1 MSHDQGTGLDPYWSA
16 AEFSQEDWVGSAR
29 RVLTDTPAWVLI
41 VTGAVVLVVLLLV
54 QYLTVRKIV
63 SDRKRTAEEQQ
74 RVRETEGAEAAQMLG
89 GMGPAGRVALGGV
102 LVSLYGLWGFA
113 RGTAEL
119 PFLVAIGFCAMFDV
133 LELQLFRLLYQ
144 TADPRKGK
152 TPQYKLMHSTAWGLV
167 SLSATANFVHAPNA
181 VSAPFMAVMPAAA
194 AWVIELELRKRMAG
208 SERVEDDKGSG
219 GPIRLVVKIWHK
231 GWAAVYGAAG
241 IDPGE
246 KNSEMAQK
254 ALGRK
259 AADRA
264 YELRLSLERQ
274 QELQQQIDELKD
286 EAPSRENTRRMGDLQ
301 AELDGLAKR
310 TRRPR
315 KRAQKVLMRGDLH
328 EPAATLELL
337 RRMAWLTRTDDVA
350 LLTYGPDSKAK
361 QVMEELNI
369 AANADFV
376 EASSRA
382 KEIEARAA
390 EVDKARQEAEET
402 VKQAQEQLA
411 LLREEVEATKKSA
424 ADAAEQAAKE
434 QEKEKERLRLLQEER
449 ERLESSDATAGQL
462 YQRTVKELEETREQ
476 LTTLMEER
484 GKLTDATSD
493 VQREATRAREE
504 VLRLEGLQKTL
515 EERLGT
521 ITDERN
527 RLSTAA
533 SDAQKEAREAREQVL
548 RLEERLASV
557 ERLQTAGVPAR
568 AQQSGRVDARISS
581 AGGDTRQRVRDLLAE
596 MSPEERAQSQ
606 RKLAEQLMDQL
617 GLSLDGVRNHLR
629 AIKQEDEEAAGVPNP
644 RTEQD
649 PAEAEE
655 DSEDGEK

>member
-1 MSHDQGTGLDPYWSA
+1 MRHDQGTGTDPYWSA
-16 AEFSQEDWVGSAR
+16 TQFSQVHWLGTAR
-29 RVLTDTPAWVLI
+29 RVLTDTPAWILI

-63 SDRKRTAEEQQ
+63 ADRKRTAAEQQ

-113 RGTAEL
+113 TGTAQL

-208 SERVEDDKGSG
+208 SEKVEDDKGSG
-219 GPIRLVVKIWHK
+219 GPIRLVIKIWHK
-231 GWAAVYGAAG
+231 VWAAIYGAAG

-259 AADRA
+259 AAKRA

-274 QELQQQIDELKD
+274 QDLQKQLDELKD
-286 EAPSRENTRRMGDLQ
+286 EAPSREKTRRVGDLQ
-301 AELDGLAKR
+301 AELDTLAKR

-315 KRAQKVLMRGDLH
+315 IRAQKMLMRGDLH

-376 EASSRA
+376 EASNRA
-382 KEIEARAA
+382 AEIEARAA
-390 EVDKARQEAEET
+390 EVDKARQQAEEA
-402 VKQAQEQLA
+402 VKTAQQQLA
-411 LLREEVEATKKSA
+411 LLLEEVEATKKDA
-424 ADAAEQAAKE
+424 ADAAGQTAKE
-434 QEKEKERLRLLQEER
+434 VEKEKERLRLLREER
-449 ERLESSDATAGQL
+449 ARLESSDATAGQL
-462 YQRTVKELEETREQ
+462 YQKTVKELEQAREQ
-476 LTTLMEER
+476 LTALMEER
-484 GKLTDATSD
+484 GKLTDTTSG
-493 VQREATRAREE
+493 AREE
-504 VLRLEGLQKTL
+504 VLRLEGVQKTL

-521 ITDERN
+521 VTEERD
-527 RLSTAA
+527 RLTTAA
-533 SDAQKEAREAREQVL
+533 SDAQREAREAREQVL

-557 ERLQTAGVPAR
+557 ERLQTVGVPAR
-568 AQQSGRVDARISS
+568 AQQSGRVDARIGS
-581 AGGDTRQRVRDLLAE
+581 AGGDTRQRIRDLLAE

-606 RKLAEQLMDQL
+606 RKVAGQLMDRV
-617 GLSLDGVRNHLR
+617 GLSLDGVRIHLR
-629 AIKQEDEEAAGVPNP
+629 AIDQEDEQAGVPGP
-644 RTEQD
+644 RTHED
-649 PAEAEE
+649 PA
-655 DSEDGEK
+655 DTDYEDGEK

>member
-1 MSHDQGTGLDPYWSA
+1 MRHDQGTGTDPYWSA
-16 AEFSQEDWVGSAR
+16 AEFSQVDWLGTAR

-41 VTGAVVLVVLLLV
+41 VTGAVVLVALLLV
-54 QYLTVRKIV
+54 QYLTIRKIMA
-63 SDRKRTAEEQQ
+63 DRQRIAAEQQ
-74 RVRETEGAEAAQMLG
+74 RIRETEGAEAAQMLG

-113 RGTAEL
+113 TETAKL

-152 TPQYKLMHSTAWGLV
+152 TPQYNLMHGTAWGLV
-167 SLSATANFVHAPNA
+167 AMSATANFVHAPNA

-208 SERVEDDKGSG
+208 SEKVEEDKGSG
-219 GPIRLVVKIWHK
+219 GPIRLIVKIWHK
-231 GWAAVYGAAG
+231 GWAAIYGAAG
-241 IDPGE
+241 VDPGE

-259 AADRA
+259 AAKRA

-274 QELQQQIDELKD
+274 QDLQQQIDALKS
-286 EAPSRENTRRMGDLQ
+286 EESGREKTRRLADLQ
-301 AELDGLAKR
+301 SELDSLAKR
-310 TRRPR
+310 TRGPR
-315 KRAQKVLMRGDLH
+315 KRAQKMLMRGDLH

-350 LLTYGPDSKAK
+350 LLTYGPDSRAK

-376 EASSRA
+376 EASNRA
-382 KEIEARAA
+382 AEIAARAA
-390 EVDKARQEAEET
+390 EVDKARQQAEEA
-402 VKQAQEQLA
+402 VKKTQEQLA
-411 LLREEVEATKKSA
+411 LLLEEVEATKKNA
-424 ADAAEQAAKE
+424 AETAEQAAKE
-434 QEKEKERLRLLQEER
+434 KEKEEERLRLLREER

-462 YQRTVKELEETREQ
+462 YQKTAKELEQTREQ
-476 LTTLMEER
+476 LTALLEER
-484 GKLTDATSD
+484 GKLTDTTSD
-493 VQREATRAREE
+493 VQREATQAREE
-504 VLRLEGLQKTL
+504 VLRLQGVQKTL

-521 ITDERN
+521 FKEERD
-527 RLSTAA
+527 RLTTAA
-533 SDAQKEAREAREQVL
+533 SEAQQEAREAREQVL
-548 RLEERLASV
+548 RLEGRLASV

-568 AQQSGRVDARISS
+568 AQQSGRVDARIGS
-581 AGGDTRQRVRDLLAE
+581 AGGDTRQLIRDLLAE
-596 MSPEERAQSQ
+596 MSPDERAQSQ
-606 RKLAEQLMDQL
+606 RQIAAQLMDQVGL
-617 GLSLDGVRNHLR
+617 GLDAVRNHLR
-629 AIKQEDEEAAGVPNP
+629 AIAQEDEQAGVPSP

-649 PAEAEE
+649 PAKPDSE
-655 DSEDGEK
+655 DSEK

>member
-1 MSHDQGTGLDPYWSA
+1 MRHDQGTGTDPYWSA
-16 AEFSQEDWVGSAR
+16 AEFSQVDWLGTAR

-41 VTGAVVLVVLLLV
+41 VTGAVVAVALLLV

-63 SDRKRTAEEQQ
+63 ADRKRTAAEQQ

-113 RGTAEL
+113 TETAQL

-152 TPQYKLMHSTAWGLV
+152 TPQYNLMHSTAWGLV
-167 SLSATANFVHAPNA
+167 AMSATANFVHAPNA
-181 VSAPFMAVMPAAA
+181 VSAPFMALMPAAA

-208 SERVEDDKGSG
+208 SEKVEEDKGSG
-219 GPIRLVVKIWHK
+219 GPIRLVIKMWHK
-231 GWAAVYGAAG
+231 GWAAIYGAAG
-241 IDPGE
+241 VDPGE

-259 AADRA
+259 AAKRA

-274 QELQQQIDELKD
+274 QDLEKQIDALKV
-286 EAPSRENTRRMGDLQ
+286 EESSREKTRRLADLQ
-301 AELDGLAKR
+301 TELDTLAKR
-310 TRRPR
+310 TRGPR
-315 KRAQKVLMRGDLH
+315 RRAQKMLMRGDLH

-361 QVMEELNI
+361 QIMEELNI

-376 EASSRA
+376 EASNRA
-382 KEIEARAA
+382 AEIEARAA
-390 EVDKARQEAEET
+390 EVDKARQQSEGA
-402 VKQAQEQLA
+402 VKVAQEQLA
-411 LLREEVEATKKSA
+411 RLLEEVEATKKNA
-424 ADAAEQAAKE
+424 ANAAEQAAKE
-434 QEKEKERLRLLQEER
+434 EEKERERLRLLLEER
-449 ERLESSDATAGQL
+449 ARLESSDATTGQL
-462 YQRTVKELEETREQ
+462 YQKTVRELEQTREQ
-476 LTTLMEER
+476 LTALMEER
-484 GKLTDATSD
+484 GKLTDTTSG
-493 VQREATRAREE
+493 AREE
-504 VLRLEGLQKTL
+504 VLRLEGVQKTL

-521 ITDERN
+521 VSEERD
-527 RLSTAA
+527 RLTTAA
-533 SDAQKEAREAREQVL
+533 SDAQQEAREAREQVL

-568 AQQSGRVDARISS
+568 AQQSGGRVDARIGS
-581 AGGDTRQRVRDLLAE
+581 GGDTRQRIRDLLAE
-596 MSPEERAQSQ
+596 MSPEDRAQSQ
-606 RKLAEQLMDQL
+606 RKLAAQLMDQVGL
-617 GLSLDGVRNHLR
+617 GLDAVRNHLR
-629 AIKQEDEEAAGVPNP
+629 AIDQEDEESGVPNP
-644 RTEQD
+644 RAERD
-649 PAEAEE
+649 PEA
-655 DSEDGEK
+655 DSEDGER

>member
-1 MSHDQGTGLDPYWSA
+1 M
-16 AEFSQEDWVGSAR
+16 
-29 RVLTDTPAWVLI
+29 LI
-41 VTGAVVLVVLLLV
+41 VTAVVLVLALLLV

-63 SDRKRTAEEQQ
+63 ADRRRAAEEQQ
-74 RVRETEGAEAAQMLG
+74 RIRETEGAEAAQMLG

-152 TPQYKLMHSTAWGLV
+152 TPQYKLMHGTAWGLV

-208 SERVEDDKGSG
+208 SEKVEEDKGSG
-219 GPIRLVVKIWHK
+219 GPIRLVIKIWHK
-231 GWAAVYGAAG
+231 VWAAIYGAAG

-259 AADRA
+259 AAKRA

-274 QELQQQIDELKD
+274 QGLQRQVEALKS
-286 EAPSRENTRRMGDLQ
+286 EVSSREKTRRLGELQ
-301 AELDGLAKR
+301 AELDTLAKR
-310 TRRPR
+310 TRGPR
-315 KRAQKVLMRGDLH
+315 KRAQKMLMRGDLH

-376 EASSRA
+376 EASNRA
-382 KEIEARAA
+382 KEINARAA
-390 EVDKARQEAEET
+390 EVDKVRRKTEKEIE
-402 VKQAQEQLA
+402 
-411 LLREEVEATKKSA
+411 EATKQLNALKGEIETA
-424 ADAAEQAAKE
+424 KKQADEAVETATKQQEEEQNKLSL
-434 QEKEKERLRLLQEER
+434 LREER
-449 ERLESSDATAGQL
+449 ERLESNDASSEQL
-462 YQRTVKELEETREQ
+462 YKKTSDELETARQELARANEN
-476 LTTLMEER
+476 
-484 GKLTDATSD
+484 
-493 VQREATRAREE
+493 VREAQDRARE
-504 VLRLEGLQKTL
+504 LEGQQGTLQ
-515 EERLGT
+515 ERLKRT
-521 ITDERN
+521 LDEQEDLKR
-527 RLSTAA
+527 TAREMA
-533 SDAQKEAREAREQVL
+533 DQAQEARNEVV
-548 RLEERLASV
+548 RLQERLAVV
-557 ERLQTAGVPAR
+557 EQQAAGVSAKSAKPR
-568 AQQSGRVDARISS
+568 GVDARID
-581 AGGDTRQRVRDLLAE
+581 APRKDQGIDPANGGGT
-596 MSPEERAQSQ
+596 RAQIRSLLQKLSPDQRELSQ
-606 RKLAEQLMDQL
+606 HQLAALLEPD
-617 GLSLDGVRNHLR
+617 LSVGADAIRRHLR
-629 AIKQEDEEAAGVPNP
+629 AIANEEAEHAKPDVPGQREETEPAGHGV
-644 RTEQD
+644 EQ
-649 PAEAEE
+649 
-655 DSEDGEK
+655 

>member
-1 MSHDQGTGLDPYWSA
+1 MRHDQGTGTDPYWSA
-16 AEFSQEDWVGSAR
+16 TQFSQVHWLGTAR

-63 SDRKRTAEEQQ
+63 ADRKRTAAEQQ

-113 RGTAEL
+113 TGTAQL

-208 SERVEDDKGSG
+208 SEKVEDDKGSG
-219 GPIRLVVKIWHK
+219 GPIRLVIKIWHK
-231 GWAAVYGAAG
+231 VWAAIYGAAG

-259 AADRA
+259 AAKRA

-274 QELQQQIDELKD
+274 QDLQKQLDELKD
-286 EAPSRENTRRMGDLQ
+286 EAPSREKTRRVGDLQ
-301 AELDGLAKR
+301 AELDTLAKH

-315 KRAQKVLMRGDLH
+315 IRAQKMLMRGDLH

-376 EASSRA
+376 EASNRA
-382 KEIEARAA
+382 AEIEARAA
-390 EVDKARQEAEET
+390 EVDEARQQAEEA
-402 VKQAQEQLA
+402 VKAAQQQLA
-411 LLREEVEATKKSA
+411 LLLEEVEATKKNA
-424 ADAAEQAAKE
+424 ADAAEQTAKE
-434 QEKEKERLRLLQEER
+434 VEKEKERLRLLREER
-449 ERLESSDATAGQL
+449 ASLESSDATAGQL
-462 YQRTVKELEETREQ
+462 YQKAVKELEQAREQ
-476 LTTLMEER
+476 LTALMEER
-484 GKLTDATSD
+484 GKLTDTTSG
-493 VQREATRAREE
+493 AREE
-504 VLRLEGLQKTL
+504 VLRLEGVQKTL

-521 ITDERN
+521 AAEERD
-527 RLSTAA
+527 RLTTAA
-533 SDAQKEAREAREQVL
+533 SDAQREAREAREQVL

-557 ERLQTAGVPAR
+557 ERLQTVGVPAR
-568 AQQSGRVDARISS
+568 AQQSGRVDARIGS
-581 AGGDTRQRVRDLLAE
+581 AGGDTRQRIRDLLAE

-606 RKLAEQLMDQL
+606 RKVAGQLMDRV
-617 GLSLDGVRNHLR
+617 GLSLDGVRIHLR
-629 AIKQEDEEAAGVPNP
+629 AIDQEDEQAGVPGP
-644 RTEQD
+644 RTHED
-649 PAEAEE
+649 PA
-655 DSEDGEK
+655 DTDDEDGEK